1 MSNDYRYLIFA
12 PKSIK
17 DLRVQYPELMDY
29 PEFKSHVIK
38 MHDVMFVW
46 WYACLCSPIIEKPD
60 DERMAEA
67 VHISYPSS
75 QQRSAKLMEFRD
87 RMPENIKGAIKRME
101 SFNTEARVDNYLQ
114 TRTVREN
121 CKTML
126 SEDTSTMDSDQKDAW
141 ATRAPK
147 LWKLLDETTK
157 TLERGSFG
165 VSLYE
170 ETILDEADGT
180 LRQFRQ
186 TKR

>member
-1 MSNDYRYLIFA
+1 
-12 PKSIK
+12 
-17 DLRVQYPELMDY
+17 
-29 PEFKSHVIK
+29 
-38 MHDVMFVW
+38 
-46 WYACLCSPIIEKPD
+46 
-60 DERMAEA
+60 
-67 VHISYPSS
+67 
-75 QQRSAKLMEFRD
+75 
-87 RMPENIKGAIKRME
+87 
-101 SFNTEARVDNYLQ
+101 
-114 TRTVREN
+114 
-121 CKTML
+121 ML